1 MAGSSWEWITLS
13 FSALLLAAVLL
24 SGLAERSVLSTAVLF
39 LVGGFALGEGG
50 LGVVALHPDDPPVA
64 VLADLALFSVL
75 FSDGM
80 RISFR
85 DLATAWHLPGRAL
98 LLGMPLT
105 MAITAG
111 LAHAFS
117 GLGWEE
123 AWLVGAVLGPTDPV
137 FAAAIVGR
145 EEIPQR
151 LRHLLRVESGLNDGL
166 ALPIVLLILARLRP
180 VEAGGGWLVA
190 EILFGLLL
198 GIAVP
203 WTAVKLERA
212 CLFQVSRE
220 YQPLFA
226 LAVGLLVLSL
236 SQVLGV
242 NEYLAAFA
250 AGITLASIGAAWR
263 DGFMAM
269 GEQIAEV
276 LKLLALMAFGAL
288 MSPGFFQE
296 IAPGGYLFAG
306 AALFVARPLALHIA
320 LLGSALDRRERWVAG
335 WFGPKG
341 FASVVYGILILK
353 AGIPSAS
360 QVFHLIALVIAGSMV
375 AHSSTD
381 VVIARGFRR
390 SARRRK
396 MGR

>member
-1 MAGSSWEWITLS
+1 MAGSSWEWIALS
-13 FSALLLAAVLL
+13 YAALLLVAVLL

-39 LVGGFALGEGG
+39 LAGGFALGEGG
-50 LGVVALHPDDPPVA
+50 LGVIALRPDDPPVA

-105 MAITAG
+105 MGITAVF
-111 LAHAFS
+111 AHALV
-117 GLGWEE
+117 GLGWVE
-123 AWLVGAVLGPTDPV
+123 AFLVGAVLGPTDPV
-137 FAAAIVGR
+137 FAVAIVGR
-145 EEIPQR
+145 EEIPAR

-166 ALPIVLLILARLRP
+166 ALPIVLVILARLRS
-180 VEAGGGWLVA
+180 VDAGSGQLVA
-190 EILFGLLL
+190 EILSGALL
-198 GIAVP
+198 GVAVP
-203 WTAVKLERA
+203 WAAVGLERA
-212 CLFQVSRE
+212 CLFRVSRE

-236 SQVLGV
+236 SRVLGV

-250 AGITLASIGAAWR
+250 AGITLTSVGVAWR
-263 DGFMAM
+263 DGFLAT

-288 MSPGFFQE
+288 ISPGFFRE
-296 IAPGGYLFAG
+296 TAPASYLFAC

-320 LLGSALDRRERWVAG
+320 LLGSPLDGRERWVAA

-353 AGIPSAS
+353 AAIPGAS
-360 QVFHLIALVIAGSMV
+360 HLFHLVALVIAGSMV

-381 VVIARGFRR
+381 VLIARWFHR
-390 SARRRK
+390 SARRK
-396 MGR
+396 DTG